1 MGSKGSGMGS
11 YLFGRAD
18 EGLDGEGSNALRAD
32 VDSALRELG
41 WVEDLSLRD
50 AGEPGRVYAEV
61 IFDPDWPD
69 MANPDVVA
77 EVFQRFG
84 LRVIE
89 ENSAAT
95 GKAKVVAA
103 DPLRASAS
111 IDDGGVDLFVFDED

>member
-1 MGSKGSGMGS
+1 MGS
-11 YLFGRAD
+11 YLFERAV
-18 EGLDGEGSNALRAD
+18 EGIDQEGSNALRAD

-50 AGEPGRVYAEV
+50 ADAPGRVYADV

-84 LRVIE
+84 LRVVE
-89 ENSAAT
+89 DTSPAA
-95 GKAKVVAA
+95 GKVMAA

-111 IDDGGVDLFVFDED
+111 VSDGGLDLFVFDEE